1 MHCFYACHGCVM
13 RSGPGR
19 TRTYGVSLTVADL
32 QSAPFAARG
41 TDPINHEI
49 ERLWPPYVLVIKRM
63 VAFGWSHQLAASSHP
78 QYKCACSCIVGM
90 AGFEPATPCSQ
101 SRCATKLR
109 HIPCVRFTPTRPQ
122 MIPVFSVERKA
133 LGVNQM
139 QYLMK
144 RMILHHSAT
153 SCSQCIGSIHDWLK
167 RGYVG
172 DAVLLSIIVVELD
185 QQKLTHKRPMA
196 QLLVLGVLP
205 RTRSPDHDVRR
216 ILLIREAGARS

>member
-1 MHCFYACHGCVM
+1 
-13 RSGPGR
+13 
-19 TRTYGVSLTVADL
+19 
-32 QSAPFAARG
+32 
-41 TDPINHEI
+41 
-49 ERLWPPYVLVIKRM
+49 
-63 VAFGWSHQLAASSHP
+63 
-78 QYKCACSCIVGM
+78 
-90 AGFEPATPCSQ
+90 
-101 SRCATKLR
+101 
-109 HIPCVRFTPTRPQ
+109 

-185 QQKLTHKRPMA
+185 QQKLTQTPNGA
-196 QLLVLGVLP
+196 IVGP
-205 RTRSPDHDVRR
+205 RSATPYAIPRSRCPAHPLDQSGRN
-216 ILLIREAGARS
+216 

>member
-1 MHCFYACHGCVM
+1 MA
-13 RSGPGR
+13 
-19 TRTYGVSLTVADL
+19 
-32 QSAPFAARG
+32 
-41 TDPINHEI
+41 
-49 ERLWPPYVLVIKRM
+49 PYVLVIKRM
-63 VAFGWSHQLAASSHP
+63 GPLAGVINQPRVVTRNTSVLVLVSSEWRDSNP
-78 QYKCACSCIVGM
+78 RPPAPK
-90 AGFEPATPCSQ
+90 AGALPS
-101 SRCATKLR
+101 CATFR
-109 HIPCVRFTPTRPQ
+109 EAGSPPRPQ

-133 LGVNQM
+133 LGVNRM

-205 RTRSPDHDVRR
+205 RTRSPDRGVRR
-216 ILLIREAGARS
+216 IRLIRAAGAKS

>member
-1 MHCFYACHGCVM
+1 
-13 RSGPGR
+13 
-19 TRTYGVSLTVADL
+19 
-32 QSAPFAARG
+32 
-41 TDPINHEI
+41 
-49 ERLWPPYVLVIKRM
+49 
-63 VAFGWSHQLAASSHP
+63 
-78 QYKCACSCIVGM
+78 
-90 AGFEPATPCSQ
+90 
-101 SRCATKLR
+101 
-109 HIPCVRFTPTRPQ
+109 

-133 LGVNQM
+133 LGVNRM

-205 RTRSPDHDVRR
+205 RTRSPDRGVRR
-216 ILLIREAGARS
+216 IRLIRAAGTES

>member
-1 MHCFYACHGCVM
+1 MPQCRIDNFHRWSLAGTNNQPRVVTRNTSAFFVFALVSSEW
-13 RSGPGR
+13 RDSNPRPPGPKPGALP
-19 TRTYGVSLTVADL
+19 S
-32 QSAPFAARG
+32 
-41 TDPINHEI
+41 
-49 ERLWPPYVLVIKRM
+49 
-63 VAFGWSHQLAASSHP
+63 
-78 QYKCACSCIVGM
+78 
-90 AGFEPATPCSQ
+90 
-101 SRCATKLR
+101 CATFR
-109 HIPCVRFTPTRPQ
+109 EAGSPPRPQ

-133 LGVNQM
+133 LGVNRV

-185 QQKLTHKRPMA
+185 QQKFTHKRPLA

-205 RTRSPDHDVRR
+205 RTRSPDHGVRCIR
-216 ILLIREAGARS
+216 LIRAAGAES